1 MITGSVLILLLLSQ
15 KDLWLIGQGDQRSD
29 SVLSESREKGPDSSE
44 EGRSRST
51 RKISEVIVNK
61 THEIDD
67 LANFY
72 HPAIVLEDASLE
84 EGLEQLLA
92 SYRLICEETGE
103 TVLPLRWEVNGS
115 PEMIRKLELEGRFLS
130 SCRMLAL
137 SARMVCEVRDGA
149 LVFSSVES
157 GPSRIQEWVVPPTFS
172 TYLAGLA
179 GEKIDSKSADPSG
192 GKNIEGIPAPLSDL
206 SLINASFR
214 VSKVSNLS
222 KILREMAV
230 LEDGETV
237 EMESSTSRMK
247 LNASEGTIALVDLL
261 VRMSMEDTP
270 VQILYELSH
279 QVAGEIQLLP
289 KIICRPGQNATIEIG
304 REYSGMQGGEI
315 VNAFAGVKVSLGGEL
330 YGFGERTSVFYERT
344 DSPSSEEIAAYQESG
359 NLEDLDLRG
368 VGMMVPGLTKTLQN
382 RRDNLPVSV
391 WGDADPS
398 GEKVYL
404 TSRRIDATGRTIEGP

>member
-1 MITGSVLILLLLSQ
+1 MSRILQRRASLITGSVLILLLSLWLSQ
-15 KDLWLIGQGDQRSD
+15 KDLWLLVQGDQQSD
-29 SVLSESREKGPDSSE
+29 SALSESLEKGPDASE

-61 THEIDD
+61 THKIDD

-115 PEMIRKLELEGRFLS
+115 PEMIRKLELRGRFLS
-130 SCRMLAL
+130 SCRMLGL

-157 GPSRIQEWVVPPTFS
+157 GQSRTQEWIVPPTFID
-172 TYLAGLA
+172 YLAGLA
-179 GEKIDSKSADPSG
+179 ARQKETENADPFTNKSAGVSP
-192 GKNIEGIPAPLSDL
+192 EPAPDL
-206 SLINASFR
+206 SE
-214 VSKVSNLS
+214 
-222 KILREMAV
+222 ILEQMGV
-230 LEDGETV
+230 LAAGESV
-237 EMESSTSRMK
+237 EMYQSSSRVK
-247 LNASEGTIALVDLL
+247 LDASEGTIALVGSL
-261 VRMSMEDTP
+261 VKMSMEEIP

-289 KIICRPGQNATIEIG
+289 KIISRPGQDATIEIG

-344 DSPSSEEIAAYQESG
+344 DSPSSEKIVAYQESG

-382 RRDNLPVSV
+382 RRDNLPLSV

-404 TSRRIDATGRTIEGP
+404 TSRRIDVTGRTIEGP

>member
-1 MITGSVLILLLLSQ
+1 MITGSVLILLLSLWLSQ
-15 KDLWLIGQGDQRSD
+15 KDLWLLVQGDQQSD
-29 SVLSESREKGPDSSE
+29 SALSESLEKGPDASE

-61 THEIDD
+61 THKIDD

-115 PEMIRKLELEGRFLS
+115 PEMIRKLELRGRFLS
-130 SCRMLAL
+130 SCRMLGL

-157 GPSRIQEWVVPPTFS
+157 GQSRTQEWIVPPTFID
-172 TYLAGLA
+172 YLAGLA
-179 GEKIDSKSADPSG
+179 ARQKETENADPFTNKSAGVSP
-192 GKNIEGIPAPLSDL
+192 EPAPDL
-206 SLINASFR
+206 SE
-214 VSKVSNLS
+214 
-222 KILREMAV
+222 ILEQMGV
-230 LEDGETV
+230 LAAGESV
-237 EMESSTSRMK
+237 EMYQSSSRVK
-247 LNASEGTIALVDLL
+247 LDASEGTIALVGSL
-261 VRMSMEDTP
+261 VKMSMEEIP

-289 KIICRPGQNATIEIG
+289 KIISRPGQDATIEIG

-344 DSPSSEEIAAYQESG
+344 DSPSSEKIVAYQESG

-382 RRDNLPVSV
+382 RRDNLPLSV

-404 TSRRIDATGRTIEGP
+404 TSRRIDVTGRTIEGP